1 MNEFVTF
8 FGMLDTEKM
17 EKLRTA
23 LCLSQAEAAK
33 RAGLSGKQVWNDIVQ
48 GRRKNITM
56 ETLDAI
62 AAALSCEAKE
72 LIK

>member
-1 MNEFVTF
+1 
-8 FGMLDTEKM
+8 MLDTEKM
-17 EKLRTA
+17 EIRRKRLG
-23 LCLSQAEAAK
+23 LSQEEAAK

-62 AAALSCEAKE
+62 AFALACEARE